1 VCPSR
6 MRSSTSVTSVAILV
20 ASLAAWGCGSDST
33 GPAGSN
39 GKTPPPVFSV
49 VLDSGIVDSV
59 SAPAGEPIPVRV
71 RVAQSGT
78 PTAGA
83 TVTWTVQAGH
93 GATSSPTS
101 LTDINGVASVLWT
114 LGDSIG
120 LNTLAAVSGDGSI
133 SMHAVGTAGPAA
145 GVVRVSLDSVSVVAG
160 GTVSI
165 VARAIDVKGN
175 PVAGATLTFQA
186 SAGSLSITTTTTSAS
201 GNGET
206 AFITP
211 TTPGAYTV
219 TATLPGQASVI
230 FHITAL

>member
-1 VCPSR
+1 
-6 MRSSTSVTSVAILV
+6 MRSASSIPVLV
-20 ASLAAWGCGSDST
+20 ASLFAVWSCGGGDST
-33 GPAGSN
+33 SPGGTN
-39 GKTPPPVFSV
+39 GGTPPVFSV

-59 SAPAGEPIPVRV
+59 AAPAGTAIPVRV

-78 PTAGA
+78 ASAGA

-93 GATSSPTS
+93 GTVSSPTS
-101 LTDINGVASVLWT
+101 LTDINGIASVSWT

-133 SMHAVGTAGPAA
+133 SMHAVGTAGIAN
-145 GVVRVSLDSVSVVAG
+145 GVTRVSPDSVSVVAG

-165 VARAIDVKGN
+165 IARAIDVRGN
-175 PVAGATLTFQA
+175 PVSGATLTFAA
-186 SAGSLSITTTTTSAS
+186 SAGSLSVTTTTTSSS

-206 AFITP
+206 AFTTP

-230 FHITAL
+230 FHVNVI